1 MYIYLGIYTKLC
13 PTVHTVLPAIADGV
27 GPLFRTHCLH
37 KRQFSCTGSS
47 PASES
52 CSVPI
57 GEASGKCGEGTILR
71 IVLNH

>member
-1 MYIYLGIYTKLC
+1 MVLVPFSEPIAYTRDSFHAQAL
-13 PTVHTVLPAIADGV
+13 
-27 GPLFRTHCLH
+27 
-37 KRQFSCTGSS
+37 

-57 GEASGKCGEGTILR
+57 GEASRKCGEGTILR